1 MAFDERRLFRGNV
14 TCSAHIRNLVRPSW
28 CQFLFMKHST
38 CPRPAAFT
46 LIELLVV
53 IAIIA
58 ILAGMLLPALA
69 KAKAKANKTVCLSN
83 LKQWGLA
90 QNLYV
95 EESGNRFPRTKIPN
109 GTPGVGGG
117 YNEDTPRWSD
127 ASGANAAGQGTDAWF
142 NNLPRYMG
150 EQALFRYQPN
160 PASYVNGKTAFK
172 CPTTAS
178 QPFDPAVMAMGD
190 PATPTGRIPFTYSMN
205 SKGGAASI
213 GNAAVQGQ
221 TLTAG
226 VDLRMEHVVNP
237 SAFVFLLDVRSQAT
251 ERPFYGPAGNLTSL
265 MSPQAYTSRASARH
279 EQGFNIAFADG
290 HASWFKY
297 SYACSN
303 YNSNAKAVDPNV
315 PDIHWTYNGSV
326 VFGP

>member
-1 MAFDERRLFRGNV
+1 
-14 TCSAHIRNLVRPSW
+14 
-28 CQFLFMKHST
+28 MKNSSKSS
-38 CPRPAAFT
+38 PVQRAFT

-69 KAKAKANKTVCLSN
+69 KAKAKAHKVACLSN

-95 EESGNRFPRTKIPN
+95 EENNNRFPRTKIPN
-109 GTPGVGGG
+109 GTPGVGAG
-117 YNEDTPRWSD
+117 YNEDFPKWSD
-127 ASGANAAGQGTDAWF
+127 ASGANAVGQGTDAWF

-150 EQALFRYQPN
+150 EKALYLYQPN
-160 PASYVNGKTAFK
+160 PAGYVSGKTAFK

-190 PATPTGRIPFTYSMN
+190 PATPTGRIPFSYSMN
-205 SKGGAASI
+205 SKGGAASLP
-213 GNAAVQGQ
+213 GGAQGQ

-226 VDLRMEHVVNP
+226 VDLRLEHVLNP
-237 SAFVFLLDVRSQAT
+237 SAFVFLCDVRSQST
-251 ERPFYGPAGNLTSL
+251 EQPFYGPAANLGNL
-265 MSPQAYTSRASARH
+265 MSPQAYTSRASSRH
-279 EQGFNIAFADG
+279 EKGFNIAFADG
-290 HASWFKY
+290 HANWYKY
-297 SYACSN
+297 EYACSN
-303 YNSNAKAVDPNV
+303 YNNNAKSVDPGR
-315 PDIHWTYNGSV
+315 PDIQWTYDGSL

>member
-1 MAFDERRLFRGNV
+1 
-14 TCSAHIRNLVRPSW
+14 
-28 CQFLFMKHST
+28 MKNTLKS
-38 CPRPAAFT
+38 PPVQRAFT

-69 KAKAKANKTVCLSN
+69 KAKAKAQKTVCLSN

-90 QNLYV
+90 QTLYV
-95 EESGNRFPRTKIPN
+95 DESGNRFPRTKIPN
-109 GTPGVGGG
+109 GTAGVGAG
-117 YNEDTPRWSD
+117 YVEDYPKWSD

-150 EQALFRYQPN
+150 EQALYLYQPN
-160 PASYVNGKTAFK
+160 PAGYVNGKTAFK

-190 PATPTGRIPFTYSMN
+190 PNTPTGRIPFTYSMN
-205 SKGGAASI
+205 SKGGASTI
-213 GNAAVQGQ
+213 GA

-226 VDLRMEHVVNP
+226 VDMRMEHVMDP
-237 SAFVFLLDVRSQAT
+237 SAFVFLCDVRSQST
-251 ERPFYGPAGNLTSL
+251 EQPFYGPAGNMGNL
-265 MSPQAYTSRASARH
+265 MSPQAYTSRASSRH
-279 EQGFNIAFADG
+279 DKGFNIAFADG

-297 SYACSN
+297 EYACSN
-303 YNSNAKAVDPNV
+303 YNNNAKAVDPNV
-315 PDIHWTYNGSV
+315 PDIQWTYDGSV
-326 VFGP
+326 VAGP

>member
-1 MAFDERRLFRGNV
+1 MKQPRHYRPD
-14 TCSAHIRNLVRPSW
+14 IR
-28 CQFLFMKHST
+28 
-38 CPRPAAFT
+38 AFT

-95 EESGNRFPRTKIPN
+95 DDSGNRFPRTKIPN

-117 YNEDTPRWSD
+117 YNEDYPKWSD
-127 ASGANAAGQGTDAWF
+127 VTGANAVNQGTDAWF

-150 EQALFRYQPN
+150 EQALFNYSAN
-160 PASYVNGKTAFK
+160 PSPFVDGKTSFK

-190 PATPTGRIPFTYSMN
+190 PRTSTGRIPFTYSMN
-205 SKGGAASI
+205 SKGGAVSLNN
-213 GNAAVQGQ
+213 NAATPGQ
-221 TLTAG
+221 VLTAG
-226 VDLRMEHVVNP
+226 VDLRMEHVAAP
-237 SAFVFLLDVRSQAT
+237 SAFVFLLDVRSQST
-251 ERPFYGPAGNLTSL
+251 EQPFYGPAANLGNL
-265 MSPQAYTSRASARH
+265 MSPQAYTSRASSRH

-290 HASWFKY
+290 HANWYKY

-303 YNSNAKAVDPNV
+303 YNNNAKAVDPNV
-315 PDIHWTYNGSV
+315 ADIQWTYDGTVVNG
-326 VFGP
+326 P